1 MKTETVV
8 AVVSTTTTAVEITQE
23 ELNIIIKKREKDAHR
38 AKLNSYIDEMNDLKS
53 APDFWGDFLTDFPS
67 RASTAQ
73 TRGISI
79 ISYPQHFV
87 KRKSN

>member
-38 AKLNSYIDEMNDLKS
+38 AKRNSYIDEMNDLLARAKADGFTFATKGAQFINKAKPWNDS
-53 APDFWGDFLTDFPS
+53 GDNWI
-67 RASTAQ
+67 R
-73 TRGISI
+73 
-79 ISYPQHFV
+79 V
-87 KRKSN
+87 E

>member
-38 AKLNSYIDEMNDLKS
+38 AKLNSYVDEMNDLL
-53 APDFWGDFLTDFPS
+53 A
-67 RASTAQ
+67 RAKADGFTFAIRGAQ
-73 TRGISI
+73 SVNKAKPWNDPNDNLIRIE
-79 ISYPQHFV
+79 
-87 KRKSN
+87 

>member
-38 AKLNSYIDEMNDLKS
+38 AKLNSYVDEMNDLLARAKADGFTFAIRGAQS
-53 APDFWGDFLTDFPS
+53 VNKAKPS
-67 RASTAQ
+67 NDPNDNLIR
-73 TRGISI
+73 IE
-79 ISYPQHFV
+79 
-87 KRKSN
+87 